1 MTTHITLKT
10 GGDPR
15 ALPDYAALRDELS
28 KLTHPARPDVNWQY
42 VERLCLSLFEQN
54 GVELQTAAEYTLA
67 RTHLSGIAGL
77 NEGLAILEALISHQW
92 DVFWPKTLH
101 ARLEILTGLSQR
113 LQQRMRMLPL
123 NNSHLSE
130 LYSAEVLLTRLS
142 AVLQRLELKHL
153 SQFDTLRRL
162 IRSNAERLESSND
175 ASDLNALMMPGGEL
189 PQERAEPNDEV
200 KWVYVVQ
207 PEKQPNA
214 EDSATAYGSVR
225 PWKPFVAG
233 MCSMLVVCVAVA
245 WGGGF
250 LSRPDPL
257 TTQAIASLAPLP
269 EALTPV
275 QQDALAQRGTLP
287 STFIAETQ
295 QQLARLDKLPPDWN
309 ISYSLQLLAQLQ
321 TLWPEEAKPLAL
333 QWQQKFNAAAL
344 PVEAMN
350 SWYQGMMKLQQ
361 LSHRL
366 SSLDEQKGK
375 YITVSELKSVVFST
389 IQSFNQTIPAEE
401 QLRRLSQHPAGDT
414 LPEAEKTQLE
424 LRLRQ
429 LATRYAQIKQDS
441 SAQRILTAD
450 R

>member
-15 ALPDYAALRDELS
+15 TLPDYAALRDELS

-42 VERLCLSLFEQN
+42 VEKRCLSLFEQN
-54 GVELQTAAEYTLA
+54 GVELQTAAWFTLA
-67 RTHLSGIAGL
+67 RTHLSGLAGL
-77 NEGLAILEALISHQW
+77 NEGLAILEALIRHQW
-92 DVFWPKTLH
+92 VVFWPKTLH
-101 ARLEILTGLSQR
+101 TRLEILTGLSQR

-130 LYSAEVLLTRLS
+130 LYRAEALLARLS
-142 AVLQRLELKHL
+142 SVLQRFELKHL
-153 SQFDTLRRL
+153 SQFDTLRTM

-175 ASDLNALMMPGGEL
+175 ASDQNARMMPGCEI
-189 PQERAEPNDEV
+189 PQERAEPVDEV

-207 PEKQPNA
+207 PETQPDA
-214 EDSATAYGSVR
+214 EGLTTAHGSVR

-233 MCSMLVVCVAVA
+233 MCSMLVVCVAAA

-257 TTQAIASLAPLP
+257 TTQAVASLAPLP
-269 EALTPV
+269 EALTPA
-275 QQDALAQRGTLP
+275 QQEALAQRGTLS
-287 STFIAETQ
+287 STFITETQ

-321 TLWPEEAKPLAL
+321 TVRPEEAKPLAV

-344 PVEAMN
+344 PVDAMN

-361 LSHRL
+361 LSLRL

-401 QLRRLSQHPAGDT
+401 QLRRLSQHPAGGV

-424 LRLRQ
+424 LRLKQ
-429 LATRYAQIKQDS
+429 LATRYAQIKRDS
-441 SAQRILTAD
+441 SSQ
-450 R
+450 

>member
-1 MTTHITLKT
+1 MTTNITLKT

-15 ALPDYAALRDELS
+15 TLPDYAALRDELS

-42 VERLCLSLFEQN
+42 VEKRCLSLFEQN
-54 GVELQTAAEYTLA
+54 GVELQTAAWFTLA
-67 RTHLSGIAGL
+67 RTHLSGLAGL

-101 ARLEILTGLSQR
+101 TRLEILSGLSQR

-130 LYSAEVLLTRLS
+130 LYRAEALLTRLS

-153 SQFDTLRRL
+153 SQFDTLRTL
-162 IRSNAERLESSND
+162 IRSNAERLENSND
-175 ASDLNALMMPGGEL
+175 ASDLNASIMPGREL
-189 PQERAEPNDEV
+189 PLERAEPSDEV

-207 PEKQPNA
+207 PENQPNA
-214 EDSATAYGSVR
+214 EDRATVHGAVR

-233 MCSMLVVCVAVA
+233 MCSMLVVSVAVA

-257 TTQAIASLAPLP
+257 TAQAIASLAPLP
-269 EALTPV
+269 EALTPA
-275 QQDALAQRGTLP
+275 QQDALAQRGTFP
-287 STFIAETQ
+287 STFITETQ

-321 TLWPEEAKPLAL
+321 TLRPEEAKPLAV
-333 QWQQKFNAAAL
+333 QWQQKFSAAAL
-344 PVEAMN
+344 PVDAMN

-401 QLRRLSQHPAGDT
+401 QLRRLSQHPTGGV

-424 LRLRQ
+424 LRLKQ
-429 LATRYAQIKQDS
+429 LATRYAQIKRDS
-441 SAQRILTAD
+441 SSQ
-450 R
+450 

>member
-1 MTTHITLKT
+1 MTTHTTLKT

-15 ALPDYAALRDELS
+15 TLPDYANLRDELS

-42 VERLCLSLFEQN
+42 VERRCLSLFEQN
-54 GVELQTAAEYTLA
+54 GVELQTAAWYTLA
-67 RTHLSGIAGL
+67 RTHLSGLAGL

-92 DVFWPKTLH
+92 DVSWPKTLN
-101 ARLEILTGLSQR
+101 ARMEILSGLSQR

-130 LYSAEVLLTRLS
+130 LYRAEALLTRLS

-153 SQFDTLRRL
+153 SQFDTLQTM

-175 ASDLNALMMPGGEL
+175 ASDLNALMLPDREL
-189 PQERAEPNDEV
+189 PQERADPIDEV

-207 PEKQPNA
+207 PENQPNA
-214 EDSATAYGSVR
+214 EGLTTAHGSAR

-269 EALTPV
+269 EVLTPV

-287 STFIAETQ
+287 STFIADTQ
-295 QQLARLDKLPPDWN
+295 QQLARLDKLSPDWN
-309 ISYSLQLLAQLQ
+309 ISYSLQLLKQLQ
-321 TLWPEEAKPLAL
+321 TLRPEEAKAL
-333 QWQQKFNAAAL
+333 IIQWQKKFNATAL
-344 PVEAMN
+344 PIDAMN
-350 SWYQGMMKLQQ
+350 SWYQGMMTLQQ
-361 LSHRL
+361 LSARL

-375 YITVSELKSVVFST
+375 YITVSELKSVVFSA
-389 IQSFNQTIPAEE
+389 IQSFNHAIPAEE
-401 QLRRLSQHPAGDT
+401 QIRRLSQYPAGSA

-424 LRLRQ
+424 LHLKQ
-429 LATRYAQIKQDS
+429 LATRYAQIKQDA
-441 SAQRILTAD
+441 SAQ
-450 R
+450 

>member
-1 MTTHITLKT
+1 MMTTHTTLKT

-15 ALPDYAALRDELS
+15 TLPDYANLRDELS

-42 VERLCLSLFEQN
+42 VERRCLSLFEQN
-54 GVELQTAAEYTLA
+54 GVELQTAAWYTLA
-67 RTHLSGIAGL
+67 RTHLSGLAGL

-101 ARLEILTGLSQR
+101 ARMEILSGLSQR

-130 LYSAEVLLTRLS
+130 LYRAEALLTRLS

-153 SQFDTLRRL
+153 SQFDTLQTM

-175 ASDLNALMMPGGEL
+175 ASDLNALMLPDREL
-189 PQERAEPNDEV
+189 PQERADPIDEV

-207 PEKQPNA
+207 PENQPNA
-214 EDSATAYGSVR
+214 EGLTTAHGSAR

-269 EALTPV
+269 EVLTPV
-275 QQDALAQRGTLP
+275 QQDALTQRGTLP
-287 STFIAETQ
+287 STFISDTQ
-295 QQLARLDKLPPDWN
+295 QQLARLDKLSPDWN
-309 ISYSLQLLAQLQ
+309 ISYSLQLLKQLQ
-321 TLWPEEAKPLAL
+321 TLRPEEAKAL
-333 QWQQKFNAAAL
+333 IIQWQKKFNATAL
-344 PVEAMN
+344 PVDAMN
-350 SWYQGMMKLQQ
+350 SWYQGMMTLQQ
-361 LSHRL
+361 LSDRL
-366 SSLDEQKGK
+366 SRLDEQKGK

-389 IQSFNQTIPAEE
+389 MQSFNHAIPAEE
-401 QLRRLSQHPAGDT
+401 QLRRLSQYPAGSA

-424 LRLRQ
+424 LHLKQ
-429 LATRYAQIKQDS
+429 LATRYAQIKQDA
-441 SAQRILTAD
+441 SAQ
-450 R
+450 

>member
-15 ALPDYAALRDELS
+15 TLPDYAALRDELS

-42 VERLCLSLFEQN
+42 VEKLGLSLFEQN
-54 GVELQTAAEYTLA
+54 GVELQTAAWYTLA
-67 RTHLSGIAGL
+67 RTHLSGLAGL

-101 ARLEILTGLSQR
+101 ARMEILSGLSQR

-130 LYSAEVLLTRLS
+130 LYSAEALLTRLGS
-142 AVLQRLELKHL
+142 VLQRLELKHL
-153 SQFDTLRRL
+153 SQFDTLRTM

-175 ASDLNALMMPGGEL
+175 ASDLNALMMPGCEI
-189 PQERAEPNDEV
+189 PQERAEPVDEV
-200 KWVYVVQ
+200 KRVYVVQ
-207 PEKQPNA
+207 PENQPNT
-214 EDSATAYGSVR
+214 EGLTTARGAVR

-233 MCSMLVVCVAVA
+233 MCSMLVICVAVA
-245 WGGGF
+245 WGEGF
-250 LSRPDPL
+250 LSRPDLL

-269 EALTPV
+269 EVLTPV
-275 QQDALAQRGTLP
+275 QQDALAQQDTLP
-287 STFIAETQ
+287 STFITETQ

-321 TLWPEEAKPLAL
+321 ILRPEEAKPLTS
-333 QWQQKFNAAAL
+333 QWHQKFYAAAV
-344 PVEAMN
+344 PVDAMN
-350 SWYQGMMKLQQ
+350 SWYKGMMKLQQ

-401 QLRRLSQHPAGDT
+401 QLRRLSQHPDGDA

-429 LATRYAQIKQDS
+429 LAARYAQIKQES
-441 SAQRILTAD
+441 SAQ
-450 R
+450 

>member
-1 MTTHITLKT
+1 MTTHTTLKT

-15 ALPDYAALRDELS
+15 TLPDYANLRDELS

-42 VERLCLSLFEQN
+42 VERRCLSLFEQN
-54 GVELQTAAEYTLA
+54 GVELQTAAWYTLA
-67 RTHLSGIAGL
+67 RTHLSGLAGL

-101 ARLEILTGLSQR
+101 ARMEILSGLSQR

-130 LYSAEVLLTRLS
+130 LYRAEALLTRLS

-153 SQFDTLRRL
+153 SQFDTLQTM

-175 ASDLNALMMPGGEL
+175 ASDLNALMLPDREL
-189 PQERAEPNDEV
+189 PQERADPIDEV

-207 PEKQPNA
+207 PENQPNA
-214 EDSATAYGSVR
+214 EGLTTAHGSAR

-233 MCSMLVVCVAVA
+233 MCSMLVACVAIA

-269 EALTPV
+269 EVLTPV
-275 QQDALAQRGTLP
+275 QQDALTQRGTLP
-287 STFIAETQ
+287 STFISDTQ
-295 QQLARLDKLPPDWN
+295 QQLARLDKLSPDWN
-309 ISYSLQLLAQLQ
+309 ISYSLQLLKQLQ
-321 TLWPEEAKPLAL
+321 TLRPEEAKAL
-333 QWQQKFNAAAL
+333 IIQWQKKFNATAL
-344 PVEAMN
+344 PVDAMN
-350 SWYQGMMKLQQ
+350 SWYQGMMTLQQ
-361 LSHRL
+361 LSDRL

-389 IQSFNQTIPAEE
+389 MQSFNHAIPAEE
-401 QLRRLSQHPAGDT
+401 QLRRLSQYPAGSA

-424 LRLRQ
+424 LHLKQ
-429 LATRYAQIKQDS
+429 LATRYAQIKQDA
-441 SAQRILTAD
+441 SAQ
-450 R
+450 

>member
-1 MTTHITLKT
+1 MTTHTTLKT

-15 ALPDYAALRDELS
+15 TLPDYANLRDELS

-42 VERLCLSLFEQN
+42 VERRCLSLFEQN
-54 GVELQTAAEYTLA
+54 GVELQTAAWYTLA
-67 RTHLSGIAGL
+67 RTHLSGLAGL

-101 ARLEILTGLSQR
+101 ARMEILSGLSQR

-130 LYSAEVLLTRLS
+130 LYRAEALLTRLS

-153 SQFDTLRRL
+153 SQFDTLQTM

-175 ASDLNALMMPGGEL
+175 ASDLNALMLPDREL
-189 PQERAEPNDEV
+189 PQERADPIDEV
-200 KWVYVVQ
+200 KWVYAVQ
-207 PEKQPNA
+207 PENQPNA
-214 EDSATAYGSVR
+214 EGLTTAHGSAR

-233 MCSMLVVCVAVA
+233 MCSTLVIGVAMA
-245 WGGGF
+245 WGWNF

-269 EALTPV
+269 EVLTPV
-275 QQDALAQRGTLP
+275 QQDALTQRGTLP
-287 STFIAETQ
+287 STFISDTQ
-295 QQLARLDKLPPDWN
+295 QQLARLDKLSPDWN
-309 ISYSLQLLAQLQ
+309 ISYSLRLLEQLQ
-321 TLWPEEAKPLAL
+321 TLRPEEAKAL
-333 QWQQKFNAAAL
+333 IIQWQKKFSATAL
-344 PVEAMN
+344 PVDAMN
-350 SWYQGMMKLQQ
+350 SWYQGMMTLQQ
-361 LSHRL
+361 LSDRL

-389 IQSFNQTIPAEE
+389 IQSFNHAIPAEE
-401 QLRRLSQHPAGDT
+401 QLRRLSQYPAGSA

-424 LRLRQ
+424 LHLKQ
-429 LATRYAQIKQDS
+429 LATRYAQIKQDA
-441 SAQRILTAD
+441 SAR
-450 R
+450 

>member
-1 MTTHITLKT
+1 MNDITPRKIKT

-15 ALPDYAALRDELS
+15 TLPEYTSLRNELN
-28 KLTHPARPDVNWQY
+28 KLSHPARPDVNWVY
-42 VERLCLSLFEQN
+42 VEKRCLSLFEQN
-54 GVELQTAAEYTLA
+54 GVELQTAAWYTLA
-67 RTHLSGIAGL
+67 RTHLSGLAGL
-77 NEGLAILEALISHQW
+77 NEGLAILEALISRQW
-92 DVFWPKTLH
+92 DVLWPQSLQV
-101 ARLEILTGLSQR
+101 RMEILSGLSQR

-130 LYSAEVLLTRLS
+130 LYRAEALLTRLS
-142 AVLQRLELKHL
+142 AVLQRVELKHL
-153 SQFDTLRRL
+153 SQFDTLQTM
-162 IRSNAERLESSND
+162 IRSNAERLEKSND
-175 ASDLNALMMPGGEL
+175 ASDLNALMLPDREL
-189 PQERAEPNDEV
+189 PQERADPIDEV

-207 PEKQPNA
+207 PENQPNA
-214 EDSATAYGSVR
+214 EGLTTAHGSVR

-233 MCSMLVVCVAVA
+233 MCSMLVVCVAIA

-269 EALTPV
+269 EVLTPV

-309 ISYSLQLLAQLQ
+309 ISYSLQVLKQLQ
-321 TLWPEEAKPLAL
+321 TLRPEEAKAL
-333 QWQQKFNAAAL
+333 IIQWQKKFNATAL
-344 PVEAMN
+344 PVDAMN
-350 SWYQGMMKLQQ
+350 SWYQGMMTLQQ
-361 LSHRL
+361 LSDRL

-389 IQSFNQTIPAEE
+389 MQSFNHAIPAEE
-401 QLRRLSQHPAGDT
+401 QLRRLSQYPAGSA

-424 LRLRQ
+424 LHLKQ
-429 LATRYAQIKQDS
+429 LATRYAQIKQDA
-441 SAQRILTAD
+441 SAQ
-450 R
+450 

>member
-1 MTTHITLKT
+1 MNDIIQHTIKT

-15 ALPDYAALRDELS
+15 TLPDYAALRDELS

-42 VERLCLSLFEQN
+42 VEKRCLSLFEQN
-54 GVELQTAAEYTLA
+54 GVELQTAAWYTLA
-67 RTHLSGIAGL
+67 RTHLSGLAGL

-101 ARLEILTGLSQR
+101 TRLEILTGLSQR
-113 LQQRMRMLPL
+113 LQQRMRILPL

-130 LYSAEVLLTRLS
+130 LYSTEALLTRLS

-153 SQFDTLRRL
+153 SQFDTLRTM

-175 ASDLNALMMPGGEL
+175 ASDQNARMMPGCEI
-189 PQERAEPNDEV
+189 PQERAEPVDDV

-207 PEKQPNA
+207 QENQPDA
-214 EDSATAYGSVR
+214 EGLTTAHGAVR

-257 TTQAIASLAPLP
+257 TTQAVASLAPLP
-269 EALTPV
+269 EVLTPA
-275 QQDALAQRGTLP
+275 QQEALAQRGTLP
-287 STFIAETQ
+287 STFIRETQ

-309 ISYSLQLLAQLQ
+309 ISYSLELLAQLQ
-321 TLWPEEAKPLAL
+321 TVRPEEAKPLAV

-344 PVEAMN
+344 PAEALN

-401 QLRRLSQHPAGDT
+401 QLRRLSQHPAGGV

-424 LRLRQ
+424 LRLKQ
-429 LATRYAQIKQDS
+429 LATRYAQIKRDS
-441 SAQRILTAD
+441 SSQ
-450 R
+450 

>member
-1 MTTHITLKT
+1 MTTHTTLKT

-15 ALPDYAALRDELS
+15 TLPDYANLRDELS

-42 VERLCLSLFEQN
+42 VERRCLSLFEQN
-54 GVELQTAAEYTLA
+54 GVELQTAAWYTLA
-67 RTHLSGIAGL
+67 RTHLSGLAGL

-101 ARLEILTGLSQR
+101 ARMEILSGLSQR

-130 LYSAEVLLTRLS
+130 LYRAEALLTRLS

-153 SQFDTLRRL
+153 SQFDTLQTM

-175 ASDLNALMMPGGEL
+175 ASDLNALMLPDREL
-189 PQERAEPNDEV
+189 PQERAEPIDEV

-207 PEKQPNA
+207 PENQPNA
-214 EDSATAYGSVR
+214 EGLTTAHGSAR

-233 MCSMLVVCVAVA
+233 MCSTLVIGVAMV
-245 WGGGF
+245 WGWNF

-269 EALTPV
+269 EVLTPV
-275 QQDALAQRGTLP
+275 QQDALTQRGTLP
-287 STFIAETQ
+287 STFISDTQ
-295 QQLARLDKLPPDWN
+295 QQLTRLDKLSPDWN
-309 ISYSLQLLAQLQ
+309 ISYSLQLLKQLQ
-321 TLWPEEAKPLAL
+321 TLRPEEAKAL
-333 QWQQKFNAAAL
+333 IIQWQKKFNATAL
-344 PVEAMN
+344 PVDAMN
-350 SWYQGMMKLQQ
+350 SWYQGMMTLQQ
-361 LSHRL
+361 LSDRL

-389 IQSFNQTIPAEE
+389 MQSFNHAIPAEE
-401 QLRRLSQHPAGDT
+401 QLRRLSQYPAGSA

-424 LRLRQ
+424 LHLKQ
-429 LATRYAQIKQDS
+429 LATRYAQIKQN
-441 SAQRILTAD
+441 AFVQ
-450 R
+450 

>member
-1 MTTHITLKT
+1 MTTHTTLKT

-15 ALPDYAALRDELS
+15 TLPDYANLRDELS

-42 VERLCLSLFEQN
+42 VERRCLSLFEQN
-54 GVELQTAAEYTLA
+54 GVELQTAAWYTLA
-67 RTHLSGIAGL
+67 RTHLSGLAGL

-101 ARLEILTGLSQR
+101 ARMEILSGLSQR

-130 LYSAEVLLTRLS
+130 LYRAEALLTRLS

-153 SQFDTLRRL
+153 SQFDTLQTM

-175 ASDLNALMMPGGEL
+175 ASDLNALMLPDREL
-189 PQERAEPNDEV
+189 PQERADPIDEV

-207 PEKQPNA
+207 PENQPNA
-214 EDSATAYGSVR
+214 EGLTTAHGSAR

-269 EALTPV
+269 EVLTPV
-275 QQDALAQRGTLP
+275 QQDALTQRGTLP
-287 STFIAETQ
+287 STFISDTQ
-295 QQLARLDKLPPDWN
+295 QQLAWLDKLSPDWN
-309 ISYSLQLLAQLQ
+309 ISYSLQLLKQLQ
-321 TLWPEEAKPLAL
+321 TLRPEEAKAL
-333 QWQQKFNAAAL
+333 IIQWQKKFNATAL
-344 PVEAMN
+344 PVDAMN
-350 SWYQGMMKLQQ
+350 SWYQGMMTLQQ
-361 LSHRL
+361 LSDRL
-366 SSLDEQKGK
+366 SRLDEQKGK

-389 IQSFNQTIPAEE
+389 MQSFNHAIPAEE
-401 QLRRLSQHPAGDT
+401 QLRRLSQYPAGSA

-424 LRLRQ
+424 LHLKQ
-429 LATRYAQIKQDS
+429 LATRYAQIKQDA
-441 SAQRILTAD
+441 SAQ
-450 R
+450 

>member
-1 MTTHITLKT
+1 MTTHTTLKT

-15 ALPDYAALRDELS
+15 TLPDYANLRDELS

-42 VERLCLSLFEQN
+42 VERRCLSLFEQN
-54 GVELQTAAEYTLA
+54 GVELQTAAWYTLA
-67 RTHLSGIAGL
+67 RTHLSGLAGL
-77 NEGLAILEALISHQW
+77 KEGLAILETLISHQW

-101 ARLEILTGLSQR
+101 ARMEILSGLSQR

-130 LYSAEVLLTRLS
+130 LYRAEALLTRLS

-153 SQFDTLRRL
+153 SQFDTLQTM
-162 IRSNAERLESSND
+162 IRSHAERLESSND
-175 ASDLNALMMPGGEL
+175 ASDLNALMLPDREL
-189 PQERAEPNDEV
+189 PQERADPIDEV

-207 PEKQPNA
+207 PENQPNA
-214 EDSATAYGSVR
+214 EGLTTAHGSAR

-233 MCSMLVVCVAVA
+233 MCSALVVCVAVA

-269 EALTPV
+269 EVLTPV
-275 QQDALAQRGTLP
+275 QQDALTQRGTLP
-287 STFIAETQ
+287 STFISDTQ
-295 QQLARLDKLPPDWN
+295 QQLARLDKLSPDWN
-309 ISYSLQLLAQLQ
+309 ISYSLQLLKQLQ
-321 TLWPEEAKPLAL
+321 TLRPEEAKAL
-333 QWQQKFNAAAL
+333 IIQWQKKFNATAL
-344 PVEAMN
+344 PVDAMN
-350 SWYQGMMKLQQ
+350 SWYQGMMTLQQ
-361 LSHRL
+361 LSDRL

-389 IQSFNQTIPAEE
+389 MQSFNHAIPAEE
-401 QLRRLSQHPAGDT
+401 QLRRLSQYPAGSA

-424 LRLRQ
+424 LHLKQ
-429 LATRYAQIKQDS
+429 LATRYAQIKQDA
-441 SAQRILTAD
+441 SAQ
-450 R
+450 

>member
-1 MTTHITLKT
+1 MNDIIPRKIKT

-15 ALPDYAALRDELS
+15 TLPDYAALRDELS

-42 VERLCLSLFEQN
+42 VEKLGLSLFEQN
-54 GVELQTAAEYTLA
+54 GVELQTAAWYTLA
-67 RTHLSGIAGL
+67 RTHLSGLAGL

-101 ARLEILTGLSQR
+101 ARMEILSGLSQR

-130 LYSAEVLLTRLS
+130 LYRAEVLLTRLGS
-142 AVLQRLELKHL
+142 VLQRLELKHL
-153 SQFDTLRRL
+153 SQFDTLRTM
-162 IRSNAERLESSND
+162 IRSNAERLERSND
-175 ASDLNALMMPGGEL
+175 ASDLNALMMPGCEI
-189 PQERAEPNDEV
+189 PQERAEPVDEV

-207 PEKQPNA
+207 PENQPDA
-214 EDSATAYGSVR
+214 EGLTTAHGSVR

-233 MCSMLVVCVAVA
+233 MCSMLVVSLAAA

-257 TTQAIASLAPLP
+257 TTQANASLAPLP
-269 EALTPV
+269 EVLTPV
-275 QQDALAQRGTLP
+275 QQDALAQQGTLP
-287 STFIAETQ
+287 STFITETQ

-321 TLWPEEAKPLAL
+321 TLRPEEAKPLTS

-344 PVEAMN
+344 PVDAMN
-350 SWYQGMMKLQQ
+350 SWYEGMMKLQQ

-366 SSLDEQKGK
+366 SSLDEQKGIYGHSRFCNTDFDDK
-375 YITVSELKSVVFST
+375 LACL
-389 IQSFNQTIPAEE
+389 N
-401 QLRRLSQHPAGDT
+401 LSGV
-414 LPEAEKTQLE
+414 
-424 LRLRQ
+424 
-429 LATRYAQIKQDS
+429 
-441 SAQRILTAD
+441 
-450 R
+450 

>member
-1 MTTHITLKT
+1 MTTHTTLKT

-15 ALPDYAALRDELS
+15 TLPDYANLRDELS

-42 VERLCLSLFEQN
+42 VERRCLSLFEQN
-54 GVELQTAAEYTLA
+54 GVELQTAAWYTLA
-67 RTHLSGIAGL
+67 RTHLSGLAGL

-101 ARLEILTGLSQR
+101 ARMEILSGLSQR

-130 LYSAEVLLTRLS
+130 LYRAEALLTRLS

-153 SQFDTLRRL
+153 SQFDTLQTM

-175 ASDLNALMMPGGEL
+175 ASDLNALMLPDREL
-189 PQERAEPNDEV
+189 PQERADPIDEV

-207 PEKQPNA
+207 PENQPNA
-214 EDSATAYGSVR
+214 EGLTTAHGSAR

-250 LSRPDPL
+250 LYRPDPL

-269 EALTPV
+269 EVLTPV
-275 QQDALAQRGTLP
+275 QQDALTQRGTLP
-287 STFIAETQ
+287 STFISDTQ
-295 QQLARLDKLPPDWN
+295 QQLARLDKLSPDWN
-309 ISYSLQLLAQLQ
+309 ISYSLQLLKQLQ
-321 TLWPEEAKPLAL
+321 TLRPEEAKAL
-333 QWQQKFNAAAL
+333 IIQWQKKFNATAL
-344 PVEAMN
+344 PVDAMN
-350 SWYQGMMKLQQ
+350 SWYQGMMTLQQ
-361 LSHRL
+361 LSDRL
-366 SSLDEQKGK
+366 SRLDEQKGK

-389 IQSFNQTIPAEE
+389 MQSFNHAIPAEE
-401 QLRRLSQHPAGDT
+401 QLRRLSQYPAGSA

-424 LRLRQ
+424 LHLKQ
-429 LATRYAQIKQDS
+429 LATRYAQIKQDA
-441 SAQRILTAD
+441 SAQ
-450 R
+450 

>member
-15 ALPDYAALRDELS
+15 TLPDYAALRDELG

-42 VERLCLSLFEQN
+42 VEKLCLSLFEQN
-54 GVELQTAAEYTLA
+54 GVELQTAAWYTLA
-67 RTHLSGIAGL
+67 RTHLSGLAGL
-77 NEGLAILEALISHQW
+77 NEGLAILEALISRQW

-101 ARLEILTGLSQR
+101 ARLEILSGLSQR
-113 LQQRMRMLPL
+113 LQQRMRMLAL
-123 NNSHLSE
+123 NNSHLRE
-130 LYSAEVLLTRLS
+130 LYSAEALLTSLG

-153 SQFDTLRRL
+153 SQFDTLRTL
-162 IRSNAERLESSND
+162 IRSSAERLESGND
-175 ASDLNALMMPGGEL
+175 ASDLNAIIMPGREL
-189 PQERAEPNDEV
+189 PQERAEPIGEV

-207 PEKQPNA
+207 QENQP
-214 EDSATAYGSVR
+214 DTKDRPTAQGSVR
-225 PWKPFVAG
+225 PWKPFLAG
-233 MCSMLVVCVAVA
+233 MCSVLVVSLAVA

-269 EALTPV
+269 EVLTPV
-275 QQDALAQRGTLP
+275 QQDALAQRGTIP
-287 STFIAETQ
+287 STFITDTQ

-321 TLWPEEAKPLAL
+321 TLQPEEAKSLTV
-333 QWQQKFNAAAL
+333 QWKQKFNAAAL
-344 PVEAMN
+344 PVDSMN
-350 SWYQGMMKLQQ
+350 SWYLGMMKLQQ

-401 QLRRLSQHPAGDT
+401 QLRRLSEHSAESA

-429 LATRYAQIKQDS
+429 LATRYAQIKQDF
-441 SAQRILTAD
+441 SAQ
-450 R
+450 

>member
-1 MTTHITLKT
+1 MTTHTTLKT

-15 ALPDYAALRDELS
+15 TLPDYANLRDELS

-42 VERLCLSLFEQN
+42 VERRCLSLFEQN
-54 GVELQTAAEYTLA
+54 GVELQTAARYTLA
-67 RTHLSGIAGL
+67 RTHLSGLAGL

-101 ARLEILTGLSQR
+101 ARMEILSGLSQR

-130 LYSAEVLLTRLS
+130 LYRAEALLTRLS

-153 SQFDTLRRL
+153 SQFDTLQTM

-175 ASDLNALMMPGGEL
+175 ASDLNALMLPDREL
-189 PQERAEPNDEV
+189 PQERADPIDEV

-207 PEKQPNA
+207 PENQPNA
-214 EDSATAYGSVR
+214 EGLTTAHGSAR

-233 MCSMLVVCVAVA
+233 MCSMLVVCLAIA
-245 WGGGF
+245 WGGGY

-257 TTQAIASLAPLP
+257 AAQVAASLAPLP

-275 QQDALAQRGTLP
+275 QQDALTQRGTLP
-287 STFIAETQ
+287 STFISDTQ
-295 QQLARLDKLPPDWN
+295 QQLTRLDKLSPDWN
-309 ISYSLQLLAQLQ
+309 ISYSLQLLKQLQ
-321 TLWPEEAKPLAL
+321 TLRPEEAKAL
-333 QWQQKFNAAAL
+333 IIQWQKKFNATAL
-344 PVEAMN
+344 PVDAMN
-350 SWYQGMMKLQQ
+350 SWYQGMMTLQQ
-361 LSHRL
+361 LSDRL

-389 IQSFNQTIPAEE
+389 IQSFNHAIPAEE
-401 QLRRLSQHPAGDT
+401 QLRRLSQYPAGSA

-424 LRLRQ
+424 LHLKQ
-429 LATRYAQIKQDS
+429 LATRYAQIKQDA
-441 SAQRILTAD
+441 SAQ
-450 R
+450 

>member
-15 ALPDYAALRDELS
+15 TLPDYAALRDELS

-54 GVELQTAAEYTLA
+54 GVELQTAAWYTLA
-67 RTHLSGIAGL
+67 RTHLSGLAGL

-92 DVFWPKTLH
+92 DVFWPKTLR

-123 NNSHLSE
+123 SSSHLSE
-130 LYSAEVLLTRLS
+130 LYSAEALLTSLC

-153 SQFDTLRRL
+153 SQFDTLRTL
-162 IRSNAERLESSND
+162 IRSSAERMESSND
-175 ASDLNALMMPGGEL
+175 ASDLNAIIMPGREL
-189 PQERAEPNDEV
+189 PQERAEPIDEV
-200 KWVYVVQ
+200 KWIYVVQ
-207 PEKQPNA
+207 PENQTNA
-214 EDSATAYGSVR
+214 EERTTAHGSVR
-225 PWKPFVAG
+225 LWKPFVAG
-233 MCSMLVVCVAVA
+233 MCSTLVVSIAVA

-257 TTQAIASLAPLP
+257 ATQAIASLAPLP
-269 EALTPV
+269 EVLTPA
-275 QQDALAQRGTLP
+275 QQDALIQRGALP
-287 STFIAETQ
+287 ATFISDTQ

-321 TLWPEEAKPLAL
+321 TLRPDEAKTLTM

-344 PVEAMN
+344 PVDAMN

-361 LSHRL
+361 LSNRL

-389 IQSFNQTIPAEE
+389 IQSFNHAIPAEE
-401 QLRRLSQHPAGDT
+401 QLRRLSQYPAGDA

-424 LRLRQ
+424 LHLKQ
-429 LATRYAQIKQDS
+429 LAARYALIKQGS
-441 SAQRILTAD
+441 SILAAD

>member
-1 MTTHITLKT
+1 MTTHTTLKT

-15 ALPDYAALRDELS
+15 TLPDYANLRDELS

-42 VERLCLSLFEQN
+42 VERRCLSLFEQN
-54 GVELQTAAEYTLA
+54 GVELQTAAWYTLA
-67 RTHLSGIAGL
+67 RTHLSGLAGL

-101 ARLEILTGLSQR
+101 ARMEILSGLSQR

-130 LYSAEVLLTRLS
+130 LYRVEALLTRLS

-153 SQFDTLRRL
+153 SQFDTLRMM

-175 ASDLNALMMPGGEL
+175 ASDLNALMLPDREL
-189 PQERAEPNDEV
+189 PQERADPIDEV

-207 PEKQPNA
+207 PENQPNA
-214 EDSATAYGSVR
+214 EGLTTAHGSAR

-233 MCSMLVVCVAVA
+233 MCSMLVACVAVA

-269 EALTPV
+269 EVLTPV
-275 QQDALAQRGTLP
+275 QQDALTQRGTLP
-287 STFIAETQ
+287 STFISDTQ
-295 QQLARLDKLPPDWN
+295 QQLARLDKLSPDWN
-309 ISYSLQLLAQLQ
+309 ISYSIQLLKQLQ
-321 TLWPEEAKPLAL
+321 TLRPEEAKAL
-333 QWQQKFNAAAL
+333 IIQWQKKFNATAL
-344 PVEAMN
+344 PVDAMN
-350 SWYQGMMKLQQ
+350 SWYQGMMTLQQ
-361 LSHRL
+361 LSDRL

-375 YITVSELKSVVFST
+375 YITVSELKSVVFS
-389 IQSFNQTIPAEE
+389 IMQSFNHAIPAEE
-401 QLRRLSQHPAGDT
+401 QLRRLSQYPAGSA

-424 LRLRQ
+424 LHLKQ
-429 LATRYAQIKQDS
+429 LAMRYAQIKQDA
-441 SAQRILTAD
+441 SAQ
-450 R
+450 

>member
-1 MTTHITLKT
+1 MTTHTTLKT

-15 ALPDYAALRDELS
+15 TLPDYANLRDELS

-42 VERLCLSLFEQN
+42 VERRCLSLFEQN
-54 GVELQTAAEYTLA
+54 GVELQTAAWYTLA
-67 RTHLSGIAGL
+67 RTHLSGLAGL

-101 ARLEILTGLSQR
+101 ARMEILSGLSQR

-130 LYSAEVLLTRLS
+130 LYRAEALLTRLS

-153 SQFDTLRRL
+153 SQFDTLQTM

-175 ASDLNALMMPGGEL
+175 ASDLNALMLPDREL
-189 PQERAEPNDEV
+189 PQERADPIDEV

-207 PEKQPNA
+207 PENQPNA
-214 EDSATAYGSVR
+214 EGLTTAHGSAR

-269 EALTPV
+269 EVLTPV
-275 QQDALAQRGTLP
+275 QQDALTQRGTLP
-287 STFIAETQ
+287 STFISDTQ
-295 QQLARLDKLPPDWN
+295 QQLARLDKLSPDWN
-309 ISYSLQLLAQLQ
+309 ISYSLQLLKQLQ
-321 TLWPEEAKPLAL
+321 TLRPEEAKAL
-333 QWQQKFNAAAL
+333 IIQWQKKFNATAL
-344 PVEAMN
+344 PVDAMN
-350 SWYQGMMKLQQ
+350 SWYQGMMTLQQ
-361 LSHRL
+361 LSDRL
-366 SSLDEQKGK
+366 SRLDEQKGK

-389 IQSFNQTIPAEE
+389 MQSFNHAIPAEE
-401 QLRRLSQHPAGDT
+401 QLRRLSQYPAGSA

-424 LRLRQ
+424 LHLKQ
-429 LATRYAQIKQDS
+429 LATRYAQIKQDA
-441 SAQRILTAD
+441 SAQ
-450 R
+450 

>member
-1 MTTHITLKT
+1 MTTHTTLKT

-15 ALPDYAALRDELS
+15 TLPDYANLRDELS

-42 VERLCLSLFEQN
+42 VERRCLSLFEQN
-54 GVELQTAAEYTLA
+54 GVELQTAAWYTLA
-67 RTHLSGIAGL
+67 RTHLSGLAGL

-101 ARLEILTGLSQR
+101 ARMEILSGLSQR

-130 LYSAEVLLTRLS
+130 LYRAEALLTRLS

-153 SQFDTLRRL
+153 SQFDTLQTM

-175 ASDLNALMMPGGEL
+175 ASDLNALMLPDREL
-189 PQERAEPNDEV
+189 PQERADPIDEV

-207 PEKQPNA
+207 PENQPNA
-214 EDSATAYGSVR
+214 EGLTTAHGSAR

-269 EALTPV
+269 EVLTPV
-275 QQDALAQRGTLP
+275 QQDALTQRGTLP
-287 STFIAETQ
+287 STFISDTQ
-295 QQLARLDKLPPDWN
+295 QQLARLDKLSPDWN
-309 ISYSLQLLAQLQ
+309 ISYSLQLLKQLQ
-321 TLWPEEAKPLAL
+321 TLRPEEAKAL
-333 QWQQKFNAAAL
+333 IIQWQKKFNATAL
-344 PVEAMN
+344 PVDAMN
-350 SWYQGMMKLQQ
+350 SWYQGMMTLQQ
-361 LSHRL
+361 LSDRL

-375 YITVSELKSVVFST
+375 YLTVSELKSVVFST
-389 IQSFNQTIPAEE
+389 MQSFNHAIPAEE
-401 QLRRLSQHPAGDT
+401 QLRRLSQYPAGSA

-424 LRLRQ
+424 LHLKQ
-429 LATRYAQIKQDS
+429 LATRYAQIKQDA
-441 SAQRILTAD
+441 SAQ
-450 R
+450 

>member
-1 MTTHITLKT
+1 MTTHTTLKT

-15 ALPDYAALRDELS
+15 TLPDYANLRDELS

-42 VERLCLSLFEQN
+42 VERRCLSLFEQN
-54 GVELQTAAEYTLA
+54 GVELQTAAWYTLA
-67 RTHLSGIAGL
+67 RTHLSGLAGL
-77 NEGLAILEALISHQW
+77 NEGLAILETLISHQW

-101 ARLEILTGLSQR
+101 ARMEILSGLSQR

-130 LYSAEVLLTRLS
+130 LYRAEALLTRLS

-153 SQFDTLRRL
+153 SQFDTLQTM

-175 ASDLNALMMPGGEL
+175 ASDLNALMLPDREL
-189 PQERAEPNDEV
+189 PQERADPIDEV

-207 PEKQPNA
+207 PENQLNA
-214 EDSATAYGSVR
+214 EGLTTAHGSAR

-233 MCSMLVVCVAVA
+233 MCSMLVVCLAIA
-245 WGGGF
+245 WGGGY

-257 TTQAIASLAPLP
+257 AAQVAASLAPLP

-275 QQDALAQRGTLP
+275 QQNALTQRGTLP
-287 STFIAETQ
+287 TTFISDTQ
-295 QQLARLDKLPPDWN
+295 QQLARLDKLSPDWN
-309 ISYSLQLLAQLQ
+309 ISYSLQLLKQLQ
-321 TLWPEEAKPLAL
+321 TLRPEEAKAL
-333 QWQQKFNAAAL
+333 IIQWQKKFNATAL
-344 PVEAMN
+344 PVDAMN
-350 SWYQGMMKLQQ
+350 SWYQGMMTLQQ
-361 LSHRL
+361 LSDRL

-389 IQSFNQTIPAEE
+389 IQSFNHVIPAEE
-401 QLRRLSQHPAGDT
+401 QLRRLSQYPAGSA

-424 LRLRQ
+424 LHLKQ
-429 LATRYAQIKQDS
+429 LATRYAQIKQDA
-441 SAQRILTAD
+441 SAQ
-450 R
+450 